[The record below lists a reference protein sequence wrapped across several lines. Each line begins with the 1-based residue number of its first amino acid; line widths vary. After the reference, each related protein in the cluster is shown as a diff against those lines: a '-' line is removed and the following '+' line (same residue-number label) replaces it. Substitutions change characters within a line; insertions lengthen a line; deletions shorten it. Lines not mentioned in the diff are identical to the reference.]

1 MPYLQGATAHIAGY
15 SYESKRRASVMLADS
30 LAKALNL
37 PELLPYK
44 MPTAELSSLK
54 IGKINLLDLN
64 LISRLVFSV
73 YDVRSDAYLFK
84 NNCSDGKS
92 FDKLRVN
99 YRERRELS
107 SLLLRNV
114 PKEYAK
120 TFKDLGFSVEIA

>member
-1 MPYLQGATAHIAGY
+1 M
-15 SYESKRRASVMLADS
+15 
-30 LAKALNL
+30 
-37 PELLPYK
+37 PYK
-44 MPTAELSSLK
+44 MPAAELSALE
-54 IGKINLLDLN
+54 IGKINSLDLN

-84 NNCSDGKS
+84 NSFVDGRS

-114 PKEYAK
+114 PKEHINL
-120 TFKDLGFSVEIA
+120 FKDLGFSVDNA